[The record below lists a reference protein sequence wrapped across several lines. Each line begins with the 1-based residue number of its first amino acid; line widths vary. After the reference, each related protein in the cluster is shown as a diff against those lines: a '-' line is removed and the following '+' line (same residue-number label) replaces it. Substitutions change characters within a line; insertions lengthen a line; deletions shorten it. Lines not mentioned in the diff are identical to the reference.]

1 MQTLGKNRALAT
13 TRLGIRSETTRWV
26 LRGAV
31 MGIAAGGVFLIFEM
45 IAAGL
50 MGQSAFDPL
59 RMIAAVILG
68 DGALP
73 VQPTVGL
80 AIVVP
85 VALATHYAL
94 SAIYGAVFGVA
105 VAKIGALRH
114 ARVVLVGAAT
124 AFGLLLWLV
133 NFYVISPIA
142 FPWFSMADPYVQFIA
157 HTFFGTAL
165 GSLLA
170 GRLRGRGK

>member
-1 MQTLGKNRALAT
+1 
-13 TRLGIRSETTRWV
+13 
-26 LRGAV
+26 
-31 MGIAAGGVFLIFEM
+31 MGIAAGGVFLIIEM
-45 IAAGL
+45 IAAGI

-59 RMIAAVILG
+59 RMIAAIALG
-68 DGALP
+68 EGALP

-105 VAKIGALRH
+105 VAEIGALRH
-114 ARVVLVGAAT
+114 DRVVLVGAAA

-133 NFYVISPIA
+133 NFYVIAPIA
-142 FPWFSMADPYVQFIA
+142 FPWFSMADPFVQFLA
-157 HTFFGTAL
+157 HTFFGAAL
-165 GSLLA
+165 GLSLA
-170 GRLRGRGK
+170 GRLGGGR

>member
-13 TRLGIRSETTRWV
+13 TRLGVRSETTRWV

-45 IAAGL
+45 IVAGL

-59 RMIAAVILG
+59 RMIAAVVLG

-73 VQPTVGL
+73 MQPAVGL

-85 VALATHYAL
+85 VALATHYVL

-105 VAKIGALRH
+105 VAEIGALRH
-114 ARVVLVGAAT
+114 DRVVLVGAAA

-133 NFYVISPIA
+133 NFYVIAPIA
-142 FPWFSMADPYVQFIA
+142 FPWFSMADPFMQFIA

-165 GSLLA
+165 GLLLA
-170 GRLRGRGK
+170 GRVGGRGK

>member
-1 MQTLGKNRALAT
+1 MQRADSGAT
-13 TRLGIRSETTRWV
+13 SWV

-45 IAAGL
+45 VVAGL
-50 MGQSAFDPL
+50 MRQSAFDPL
-59 RMIAAVILG
+59 RMIAAVVLG

-73 VQPTVGL
+73 MQPTVGL

-85 VALATHYAL
+85 VALAIHYAFF
-94 SAIYGAVFGVA
+94 AMYGAVFGVA
-105 VAKIGALRH
+105 VAEVGALRH
-114 ARVVLVGAAT
+114 DRFVLVGAAT

-133 NFYVISPIA
+133 NFYVIAPLA
-142 FPWFSMADPYVQFIA
+142 FPWFSTADPFVQLIA

-165 GSLLA
+165 GLSLA

>member
-1 MQTLGKNRALAT
+1 MQTLGKNRGLAT
-13 TRLGIRSETTRWV
+13 TRLGVRSEATRWA

-31 MGIAAGGVFLIFEM
+31 MGIAAGGFFLIFEM
-45 IAAGL
+45 IVAGL
-50 MGQSAFDPL
+50 MGQSAYDPL

-73 VQPTVGL
+73 VQPAVGL
-80 AIVVP
+80 TIVVP

-105 VAKIGALRH
+105 VVEIGALRRD
-114 ARVVLVGAAT
+114 RVALVGAAA

-133 NFYVISPIA
+133 NFYVIAPIA
-142 FPWFSMADPYVQFIA
+142 FPWFSMADPFM
-157 HTFFGTAL
+157 
-165 GSLLA
+165 
-170 GRLRGRGK
+170 

>member
-1 MQTLGKNRALAT
+1 MQTVGKNRSLAT
-13 TRLGIRSETTRWV
+13 VSLGARSRSGRWV

-50 MGQSAFDPL
+50 MGQSALDPL
-59 RMIAAVILG
+59 RMIAAVVLG
-68 DGALP
+68 EGALP

-85 VALATHYAL
+85 VALAVHYAL
-94 SAIYGAVFGVA
+94 SAFYGAVFGAA
-105 VAKIGALRH
+105 VAEIGALRH
-114 ARVVLVGAAT
+114 DRVVLVGAAA

-133 NFYVISPIA
+133 NFYVIAPVA
-142 FPWFSMADPYVQFIA
+142 FPWFSMADPSVQFIA
-157 HTFFGTAL
+157 HTLFGAAL
-165 GSLLA
+165 GLSLA
-170 GRLRGRGK
+170 GRLGGGR